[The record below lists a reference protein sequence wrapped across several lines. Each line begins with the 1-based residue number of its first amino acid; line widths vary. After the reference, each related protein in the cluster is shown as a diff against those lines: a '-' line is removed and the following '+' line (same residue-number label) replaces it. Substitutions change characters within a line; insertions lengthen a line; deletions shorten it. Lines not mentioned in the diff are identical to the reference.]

1 MAIPQKAL
9 VKDIF
14 HCSSPNSQQPVGVE
28 LLEAS
33 IADLNPYKLRKK
45 QRIGGWEYDPG
56 KYYESDDDG
65 KDAPPQ
71 HIATDNN
78 DDIPSEV
85 ESNGFQDPAFV
96 EMEAP
101 WNQYAW
107 MEELRLRINGQIHFD
122 APVEKSSRYERML
135 FGHVY
140 KTTVPTVHKMI
151 DFFIP
156 FAFAKSNPDG
166 VDSRN
171 ATNVRAGNK
180 PHVVIANGAALQLV
194 PSSLRLLQKL
204 CKKADIPLFVVHDP
218 RAWGGNTNA
227 SLEEALVAMRST
239 VKNRVI
245 NQALERQGSLAFT
258 RGRMLGQAE
267 TIVHYEIKEKKQ
279 RAKEMLG
286 LDSRRKRKKEDWSQ
300 YDVAMLERKLMARN
314 VIQKED
320 IDSNSVT
327 YSPAMIELAEK
338 CVESQ
343 ALQETRQHDGADS
356 AEKEDTYPSSSTE
369 TVKL

>member
-1 MAIPQKAL
+1 
-9 VKDIF
+9 
-14 HCSSPNSQQPVGVE
+14 
-28 LLEAS
+28 
-33 IADLNPYKLRKK
+33 
-45 QRIGGWEYDPG
+45 
-56 KYYESDDDG
+56 
-65 KDAPPQ
+65 
-71 HIATDNN
+71 
-78 DDIPSEV
+78 
-85 ESNGFQDPAFV
+85 
-96 EMEAP
+96 
-101 WNQYAW
+101 
-107 MEELRLRINGQIHFD
+107 MEELRLRINGQIYFD
-122 APVEKSSRYERML
+122 APLEKSSRYERML

-171 ATNVRAGNK
+171 ATNVRAGNR

-227 SLEEALVAMRST
+227 SLEEALIAMRAT

-245 NQALERQGSLAFT
+245 NQALERQGSLSFT

-286 LDSRRKRKKEDWSQ
+286 LDSKRRRKKEDWSS
-300 YDVAMLERKLMARN
+300 YDAAMLEKQLMARK

-320 IDSNSVT
+320 IDSEAVT
-327 YSPAMIELAEK
+327 YSPAMIELSEK

-343 ALQETRQHDGADS
+343 ALQASHQPTNSGSTEADDS
-356 AEKEDTYPSSSTE
+356 SEDTYSSSSSE
-369 TVKL
+369 TIKM